1 MGPTRPKPYWRSRV
15 SPGISATMASRVPVR
30 TLNKVDFPTLGRP
43 TRAMTGNISYWGRSG
58 SRLLVLLRLWRNGR
72 RRRWFRDWRW
82 RLRGLRC
89 GSRRCLRGVGR
100 GGRRFNR
107 SWRRRRFCRRGGFRR
122 WRRTLRCRD
131 GLRRSRPGGR
141 AALGRDTL
149 RSGHGATNRR
159 RAEGTDAT
167 GVVDDEHHV
176 ARDDRRVA
184 DANLTARHT
193 RSEFARRL
201 VQPVHIA
208 LVVSSHNRVV
218 SESYRGQSAV
228 KERLLAPDLRARA
241 APQGH
246 HLTVRIGYINGIVI
260 ERDTAIARGVVRPPD
275 LTGVERKHRDATLEP
290 DSEDVLPR
298 DARSR
303 VHVDETLQLGTAV
316 RGSDGRLPLQR
327 TVIHVDRDDPTVV
340 EPTEREVAGNHR
352 SRRATKR
359 ETRHLLLLRP
369 QIVAVL
375 RRKSAQ
381 LSINGTH
388 GYHAFRD
395 RGRCE
400 DLAVK
405 ADPP

>member
-72 RRRWFRDWRW
+72 RRRWFRAWRW
-82 RLRGLRC
+82 RLC
-89 GSRRCLRGVGR
+89 
-100 GGRRFNR
+100 
-107 SWRRRRFCRRGGFRR
+107 CRRGGFRC
-122 WRRTLRCRD
+122 WRRTRRCRD
-131 GLRRSRPGGR
+131 GLRPSRSGGR

-260 ERDTAIARGVVRPPD
+260 E
-275 LTGVERKHRDATLEP
+275 
-290 DSEDVLPR
+290 
-298 DARSR
+298 
-303 VHVDETLQLGTAV
+303 
-316 RGSDGRLPLQR
+316 
-327 TVIHVDRDDPTVV
+327 
-340 EPTEREVAGNHR
+340 
-352 SRRATKR
+352 
-359 ETRHLLLLRP
+359 
-369 QIVAVL
+369 
-375 RRKSAQ
+375 
-381 LSINGTH
+381 
-388 GYHAFRD
+388 
-395 RGRCE
+395 
-400 DLAVK
+400 
-405 ADPP
+405 